1 MKLLNER
8 EPAIKEV
15 THPGFKL
22 MTSCPL
28 PNRLQPDSM
37 PRCGR
42 LGGTGHS
49 SGTDCGK
56 PPACLETQDKSLP
69 LREARSEHWSFLTLP
84 SFDSKI
90 QFTAMFFRSLA
101 LSNNH
106 RYLPL
111 PKESFILCKTQ
122 QNHEQKMHTQKTT
135 RLPEHSLEIT
145 AGWQPPPVYLF
156 LLSSPVPLQI
166 LQAATSV
173 WVLNRH

>member
-1 MKLLNER
+1 MELLNER
-8 EPAIKEV
+8 KPAIKEV

-56 PPACLETQDKSLP
+56 PPACLETQDPP

-90 QFTAMFFRSLA
+90 QFTAVFLGARLFQI
-101 LSNNH
+101 NH

-135 RLPEHSLEIT
+135 RLPKHSLEIT
-145 AGWQPPPVYLF
+145 AG
-156 LLSSPVPLQI
+156 
-166 LQAATSV
+166 
-173 WVLNRH
+173 